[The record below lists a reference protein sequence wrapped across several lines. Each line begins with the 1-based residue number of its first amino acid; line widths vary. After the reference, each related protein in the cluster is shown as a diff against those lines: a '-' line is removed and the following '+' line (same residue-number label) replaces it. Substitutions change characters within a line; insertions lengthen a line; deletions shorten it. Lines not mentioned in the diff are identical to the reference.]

1 MVSYKISVENIKF
14 GEASSLIKCLPKSN
28 TYTSI
33 TYILFARFAIGGIG
47 RVGSVILTLCVTLER
62 YVSVCQPFSKLK
74 FKKFL
79 MPASLAFAIA
89 YNLPKF
95 FEWEVV
101 YISNSTTSN
110 NLTISASTNITSA
123 SSIRENISLAEEV
136 GDKNKNLSSIFENI
150 FPDCFGEEEKGNI
163 TDETISLLHPH
174 LKPSELRLNWYY
186 LNFHFF
192 GSKLIL
198 IELIP
203 YFAMIWMNYKIWKQI
218 QTLIKHPTETLNRGY
233 FSYI

>member
-1 MVSYKISVENIKF
+1 
-14 GEASSLIKCLPKSN
+14 
-28 TYTSI
+28 
-33 TYILFARFAIGGIG
+33 
-47 RVGSVILTLCVTLER
+47 
-62 YVSVCQPFSKLK
+62 
-74 FKKFL
+74 

-101 YISNSTTSN
+101 YVSNSTTSN
-110 NLTISASTNITSA
+110 NLTISASTNLTST

-150 FPDCFGEEEKGNI
+150 FPDCYGEEEKGNI

-186 LNFHFF
+186 LNFYFF

>member
-1 MVSYKISVENIKF
+1 MGKPVCLSNVLSNILHFNNFYIS
-14 GEASSLIKCLPKSN
+14 
-28 TYTSI
+28 
-33 TYILFARFAIGGIG
+33 FARFAIGGIG
-47 RVGSVILTLCVTLER
+47 RVGSVTLTLCVTLER

-101 YISNSTTSN
+101 YVSNSTTSN
-110 NLTISASTNITSA
+110 NLTISASTNLTST
-123 SSIRENISLAEEV
+123 SIRENISLAEEV
-136 GDKNKNLSSIFENI
+136 GGDKNKNLSRTFENI
-150 FPDCFGEEEKGNI
+150 FPDCSGEEEKGNI
-163 TDETISLLHPH
+163 TDDTISLLHPH

-186 LNFHFF
+186 LNFYFF

-218 QTLIKHPTETLNRGY
+218 QTLIKHPTEALKRGY
-233 FSYI
+233 FFIF